1 MSKTAY
7 SDIEKR
13 YIAHVEKKNKKT
25 FISIL
30 HLIV

>member
-1 MSKTAY
+1 MSMSKTPY

-13 YIAHVEKKNKKT
+13 YMAHVEKKT
-25 FISIL
+25 FISIF